1 MAFLHARVV
10 ELAKHVVI
18 SLAPATL
25 RVGLVAEAAENG
37 QQLRVVDAMVPE
49 SGFAEAGADHWGRP
63 VR

>member
-1 MAFLHARVV
+1 MPFEGHQVL
-10 ELAKHVVI
+10 
-18 SLAPATL
+18 
-25 RVGLVAEAAENG
+25 AEAAENE